1 MYPKAIPFVQHL
13 CPYSE
18 VERGKGWGEN
28 VSDIPRWI
36 MNQFLS
42 LNELMVV
49 KNTIS
54 EIFCL
59 TLLLVLPAFGL
70 CQDETSSRP
79 LRVGVGLA
87 GYQYQGDLT
96 DGDENPWRMYP
107 GMGLTLQF
115 ESSQRLSLRLGGGF
129 GKIIEQTDRVSTI
142 TAPEGIEPNQFVAT
156 SFFYTDIRLTG
167 WLIRKG
173 PVRPYVGTGAGLLF
187 FTPLDQE
194 GNFLSDNL
202 FSRLP
207 DESYGTFAPQLPLM
221 AGINIKPHPR
231 LTLGLEYTY
240 KLLGTD
246 YLDNLGELGAQA
258 GNDRLQDLVLSVQ
271 ISLPNGASQPK
282 PAPTPEPQP
291 EYPVIT
297 GDFTHE
303 YWTGQFPEMKELV
316 RQDVTARTDNV
327 SYRPAQARHASSMTT
342 LEQPGTWEELANHFE
357 VPYYILRSLNP
368 QVLDLEAG
376 TVLSLP

>member
-1 MYPKAIPFVQHL
+1 
-13 CPYSE
+13 
-18 VERGKGWGEN
+18 
-28 VSDIPRWI
+28 
-36 MNQFLS
+36 
-42 LNELMVV
+42 
-49 KNTIS
+49 
-54 EIFCL
+54 
-59 TLLLVLPAFGL
+59 
-70 CQDETSSRP
+70 
-79 LRVGVGLA
+79 
-87 GYQYQGDLT
+87 
-96 DGDENPWRMYP
+96 
-107 GMGLTLQF
+107 
-115 ESSQRLSLRLGGGF
+115 
-129 GKIIEQTDRVSTI
+129 
-142 TAPEGIEPNQFVAT
+142 
-156 SFFYTDIRLTG
+156 
-167 WLIRKG
+167 
-173 PVRPYVGTGAGLLF
+173 
-187 FTPLDQE
+187 
-194 GNFLSDNL
+194 
-202 FSRLP
+202 
-207 DESYGTFAPQLPLM
+207 M